1 VTVDV
6 ADAAESRDDLLADVA
21 AFGRAD
27 GIRFKPGLGWECVGP
42 DVDTPKGKTTR
53 DSKWFPIGKKR
64 GSGSPA

>member
-1 VTVDV
+1 V

-27 GIRFKPGLGWECVGP
+27 GIRFKPGLGRECVGP
-42 DVDTPKGKTTR
+42 DVDTPEGKTTR